1 MAGGKETPRQ
11 KMIGMMYLVLTALLA
26 LQVSSAILLKF
37 QFLDESLK
45 TVNDKTIQDNAGVV
59 NNIQAAVAENKTPS
73 ANDKRVLQNAQQV
86 RQQTSDMVAYIR
98 GLREMLIKETGGTNP
113 EDPAQ
118 YANPSSED
126 VVAINM
132 IGAANKNNGA
142 AYELEDKLNNYAK
155 FMKTYNPDMP
165 AELALAG
172 SEDPVAKND
181 KAQRNKDF
189 AQLNFEATPLVAA
202 LAVLSQKEAEV
213 LKYEADALQKLAQ
226 QVGADIIK
234 FEKIFAMARAE
245 SKTVAAGTKYSADMF
260 IAASSDNITPR
271 MTYQGKPVKVE
282 NGMGKV
288 EFVAAA
294 SNYDADGNSKQT
306 WKGQVTINQNGRDTT
321 FTVTED
327 YVVAK
332 PVIQVQSASVQALY
346 FGAANELNIQVPALG
361 AVYDPS
367 FSASGGAAIKG
378 AKKGEVTIIP
388 NATSVTINVS
398 SGGNAIGKETFKVRP
413 LPKPEIVPLVNGK
426 PIDSRRGVPAQSFRA
441 VEIQAVAD
449 EGFKQLLPN
458 EARYRVTKW
467 RAYLVRN
474 NQPVDQGEFSGPT
487 ANLTSFAAKANK
499 GDRVVIEV
507 VDVKRLNYK
516 GQAVDVNI
524 GTPSFIV
531 PLN

>member
-1 MAGGKETPRQ
+1 
-11 KMIGMMYLVLTALLA
+11 MIGMMYLVLTAMLA
-26 LQVSSAILLKF
+26 LNVSSAILLKF
-37 QFLDESLK
+37 QFLDESLQQVNKK
-45 TVNDKTIQDNAGVV
+45 TVNDNAGVV
-59 NNIQAAVAENKTPS
+59 SNIQAAIAENKTPS
-73 ANDKRVLQNAQQV
+73 ANDKRVLQSAKEV
-86 RQQTSDMVAYIR
+86 REKTSEMVSYIR
-98 GLREMLIKETGGTNP
+98 GLREMLIDKTGGETEEGYAQP
-113 EDPAQ
+113 EGNDI
-118 YANPSSED
+118 
-126 VVAINM
+126 VAINM

-142 AYELEDKLNNYAK
+142 AYELKDKLNAYAK
-155 FMKTYNPDMP
+155 FLNQYSPSTPDK
-165 AELALAG
+165 LALDG

-181 KAQRNKDF
+181 PDQRRKDF
-189 AQLNFEATPLVAA
+189 AQLNFEETPMVAA

-245 SKTVAAGTKYSADMF
+245 SKTVAAGTKYKADMF
-260 IAASSDNITPR
+260 IAASSDNITPK
-271 MTYQGKPVKVE
+271 MSFQGKPVQVE
-282 NGMGKV
+282 NGLGKV
-288 EFVAAA
+288 EFVASA

-321 FTVTED
+321 FTVTEE
-327 YVVAK
+327 YIVAK

-346 FGAANELNIQVPALG
+346 FQCANELNIQVPALG

-367 FSASGGAAIKG
+367 FSASGGSAIKG

-388 NATSVTINVS
+388 SATEVTINVS
-398 SGGNAIGKETFKVRP
+398 SGGNSIGSEKFKVRP
-413 LPKPEIVPLVNGK
+413 IPKPEIVALVNGK
-426 PIDSRRGVPAQSFRA
+426 PVDVKRGIPAQSFRA

-467 RAYLVRN
+467 RAFLVRN
-474 NQPVDQGEFSGPT
+474 NQPVDQGEFNGPT

-499 GDRVVIEV
+499 GDRVVIEI

-516 GQAVDVNI
+516 GQAVDVNV
-524 GTPSFIV
+524 GSPNFNV

>member
-45 TVNDKTIQDNAGVV
+45 TVNDKTVTDNAGVV
-59 NNIQAAVAENKTPS
+59 SNIRAAVAENKTPS
-73 ANDKRVLQNAQQV
+73 ANDKRVLENAQKV
-86 RQQTSDMVAYIR
+86 RQETSNLIGYIR
-98 GLREMLIKETGGTNP
+98 GLRQLLIDKTGGTNP
-113 EDPAQ
+113 EDPNQ

-132 IGAANKNNGA
+132 IGAANKNNGK
-142 AYELEDKLNNYAK
+142 AYELEDKLNQYAK
-155 FMKTYNPDMP
+155 FMKEYNPNMP
-165 AELALAG
+165 AKLALSG
-172 SEDPVAKND
+172 KEDPVAKND
-181 KAQRNKDF
+181 KEQRNKDF

-202 LAVLSQKEAEV
+202 LAVLSQKESEV

-245 SKTVAAGTKYSADMF
+245 SKTVAAGTKYKADMF
-260 IAASSDNITPR
+260 IAASSDNIVPK
-271 MTYQGKPVKVE
+271 MSFQGKPVKVE

-288 EFVAAA
+288 EFVASA

-321 FTVTED
+321 FVVTED

-332 PVIQVQSASVQALY
+332 PVIQVQSAAVQALY
-346 FGAANELNIQVPALG
+346 FQCANELNIQVPALG

-367 FSASGGAAIKG
+367 FSANGGSAIKG

-388 NATSVTINVS
+388 NSTQVTINVS
-398 SGGNAIGKETFKVRP
+398 SGGNSIGSETFKVRP
-413 LPKPEIVPLVNGK
+413 IPKPELVALVNGK
-426 PIDSRRGVPAQSFRA
+426 PLDFKRGVPAASLRA

-474 NQPVDQGEFSGPT
+474 NQLVDQQEINGPT
-487 ANLTSFAAKANK
+487 GNLSSFAAKANK
-499 GDRVVIEV
+499 GDRVVMEV
-507 VDVKRLNYK
+507 LDVKRLNYR
-516 GQAVDVNI
+516 GTAVDVNI
-524 GTPSFIV
+524 EDNFTL

>member
-26 LQVSSAILLKF
+26 LNVSSAILLKF
-37 QFLDESLK
+37 QFLDESLQTVNRK
-45 TVNDKTIQDNAGVV
+45 TVTDNAGVV
-59 NNIQAAVAENKTPS
+59 SNIQAAIAENKNPS
-73 ANDKRVLQNAQQV
+73 ANDQRVLKTAQEV
-86 RQQTSDMVAYIR
+86 RNQTSEMVSYIQ
-98 GLREMLIKETGGTNP
+98 GLRKLLIEQSGGMNDEGTAYKQP
-113 EDPAQ
+113 EGNDI
-118 YANPSSED
+118 
-126 VVAINM
+126 VAMNM
-132 IGAANKNNGA
+132 IGAASKNNGKG
-142 AYELEDKLNNYAK
+142 YELEQKLNDYAK
-155 FMKTYNPDMP
+155 FLRQYNEQVPQK
-165 AELALAG
+165 LALSG
-172 SEDPVAKND
+172 KEDPVAQND
-181 KAQRNKDF
+181 PAQKRKDF
-189 AQLNFEATPLVAA
+189 AQLNFEETPMVAA

-213 LKYEADALQKLAQ
+213 LKYEADVLQKLAQ

-260 IAASSDNITPR
+260 IAASSDNITPK
-271 MTYQGKPVKVE
+271 MSYQGKPIKVE

-288 EFVAAA
+288 EFVASA

-321 FTVTED
+321 FTVTEE
-327 YVVAK
+327 YIVAK

-346 FGAANELNIQVPALG
+346 FQCANELNIQVPALG

-367 FSASGGAAIKG
+367 FSANGGTAIKG

-388 NATSVTINVS
+388 SGTEVTINVS
-398 SGGNAIGKETFKVRP
+398 SGGNAIGSEKFKVRP
-413 LPKPEIVPLVNGK
+413 IPKPELVALVNGK
-426 PIDSRRGVPAQSFRA
+426 PIDVKRGVPAQSFRA
-441 VEIQAVAD
+441 VEIQAVPE

-467 RAYLVRN
+467 RAYLVRG

-507 VDVKRLNYK
+507 LDVKRLNYK
-516 GQAVDVNI
+516 GQAVDVNV
-524 GTPSFIV
+524 GTPNFQV

>member
-11 KMIGMMYLVLTALLA
+11 KMIGMMYLVLTAMLA
-26 LQVSSAILLKF
+26 LNVSSAILLKF
-37 QFLDESLK
+37 QFLDESLRQVNNK
-45 TVNDKTIQDNAGVV
+45 TVNDNAGVIS
-59 NNIQAAVAENKTPS
+59 NIKAAIAENKTPS
-73 ANDKRVLQNAQQV
+73 ANDRRVLESAQQV
-86 RQQTSDMVAYIR
+86 RQRTSEMVSYIR
-98 GLREMLIKETGGTNP
+98 GLRDMLVEKTGGKTEEGGYAQP
-113 EDPAQ
+113 EGNDI
-118 YANPSSED
+118 
-126 VVAINM
+126 VAINM

-142 AYELEDKLNNYAK
+142 AYELKDKLNDYAK
-155 FMKTYNPDMP
+155 FLKQYSPSTPDK
-165 AELALAG
+165 LALDG

-181 KAQRNKDF
+181 PDQRRKDF
-189 AQLNFEATPLVAA
+189 AQLNFEETPMVAA

-226 QVGADIIK
+226 KVGADIIK

-245 SKTVAAGTKYSADMF
+245 SKTVAAGTKYKADMF
-260 IAASSDNITPR
+260 IAASSDNITPK
-271 MTYQGKPVKVE
+271 MSFQGKPVKVE
-282 NGMGKV
+282 NGLGKV
-288 EFVAAA
+288 EFVASA

-321 FTVTED
+321 FVLTED
-327 YVVAK
+327 YIVAK

-346 FGAANELNIQVPALG
+346 FQCANELNIQVPALG

-367 FSASGGAAIKG
+367 FSASGGSAIKG

-388 NATSVTINVS
+388 NATEVTINVS
-398 SGGNAIGKETFKVRP
+398 SGGNAIGSEKFRVRP
-413 LPKPEIVPLVNGK
+413 IPKPEIVALVNGRPVDVK
-426 PIDSRRGVPAQSFRA
+426 RGVPAQSFRA

-467 RAYLVRN
+467 RAFLVRN
-474 NQPVDQGEFSGPT
+474 NQPVDQGEFNGPT

-516 GQAVDVNI
+516 GQAVDVNV
-524 GTPSFIV
+524 GSPNFNV

>member
-45 TVNDKTIQDNAGVV
+45 TVNDKTVTDNAGVV
-59 NNIQAAVAENKTPS
+59 SNIQTAVAENKAPS
-73 ANDKRVLQNAQQV
+73 ANDKRVLANAQKV
-86 RQQTSDMVAYIR
+86 RQETSEVISYIR
-98 GLREMLIKETGGTNP
+98 GLREMLIEKTGGTN
-113 EDPAQ
+113 EEGN
-118 YANPSSED
+118 YANPSAED
-126 VVAINM
+126 IVAINM

-142 AYELEDKLNNYAK
+142 AYELEDKLNQYAK
-155 FMKTYNPDMP
+155 FMKDYNPDMP
-165 AELALAG
+165 AKLALSG
-172 SEDPVAKND
+172 KEDPVASED

-202 LAVLSQKEAEV
+202 LAVLSQKESEV

-245 SKTVAAGTKYSADMF
+245 SKTVAAGTKYKADMF
-260 IAASSDNITPR
+260 IAASSENIVPK
-271 MTYQGKPVKVE
+271 MSFQGKQVKVV
-282 NGMGKV
+282 NGVGQV
-288 EFVAAA
+288 EFVASA

-321 FTVTED
+321 FTVTEE

-346 FGAANELNIQVPALG
+346 FQAANELNIQVPALG

-367 FSASGGAAIKG
+367 FSASGGSAIKG

-388 NATSVTINVS
+388 NATQVTINVS
-398 SGGNAIGKETFKVRP
+398 SGGNSIGSETFKVRP
-413 LPKPEIVPLVNGK
+413 IPKPELVALVNGK
-426 PIDSRRGVPAQSFRA
+426 PLDFKRGVPAASLRG
-441 VEIQAVAD
+441 VEIQAIPD

-474 NQPVDQGEFSGPT
+474 NQLVDQQEINGPSG
-487 ANLTSFAAKANK
+487 NLSSFAAKANK
-499 GDRVVIEV
+499 GDRVVMEV
-507 VDVKRLNYK
+507 LDVKRLNYK
-516 GQAVDVNI
+516 GTAVDVNI
-524 GTPSFIV
+524 EDNFTL

>member
-1 MAGGKETPRQ
+1 
-11 KMIGMMYLVLTALLA
+11 MIGMMYLVLTALLA

-37 QFLDESLK
+37 QFLDESLQEVNRK
-45 TVNDKTIQDNAGVV
+45 TVSDNAGVV
-59 NNIQAAVAENKTPS
+59 SNIKAAIAENKNPS
-73 ANDKRVLQNAQQV
+73 ANDQRVLKNAQEV
-86 RQQTSDMVAYIR
+86 RQQTSEMVSYIS
-98 GLREMLIKETGGTNP
+98 GLRKMLIEKTGGTNP
-113 EDPAQ
+113 EDPNQ

-142 AYELEDKLNNYAK
+142 AYELKDKLNEYAK
-155 FMKTYNPDMP
+155 FLNQYSNTVP
-165 AELALAG
+165 AKLAYDGA
-172 SEDPVAKND
+172 EDPVAKND
-181 KAQRNKDF
+181 KVQRNKDF
-189 AQLNFEATPLVAA
+189 AELNFGETPLVAA

-213 LKYEADALQKLAQ
+213 LKYEADVLQKLAQ

-245 SKTVAAGTKYSADMF
+245 SKTVAAGTKYKADMF
-260 IAASSDNITPR
+260 IAASSENIVPK
-271 MTYQGKPVKVE
+271 MSFQGKPVKVV
-282 NGMGKV
+282 NGMGQV
-288 EFVAAA
+288 EFVASA

-321 FTVTED
+321 FTVTEE

-346 FGAANELNIQVPALG
+346 FQCANELNIQVPALG

-367 FSASGGAAIKG
+367 FSASGGSAIKG

-388 NATSVTINVS
+388 NATEVTINVS
-398 SGGNAIGKETFKVRP
+398 SGGNSIGSEKFKVRP
-413 LPKPEIVPLVNGK
+413 IPKPELVPLVNGR
-426 PIDSRRGVPAQSFRA
+426 PIDVKRGVPAQSIRA

-474 NQPVDQGEFSGPT
+474 NQPIDQGEFNGPS
-487 ANLTSFAAKANK
+487 ANLTSFAAKAAK
-499 GDRVVIEV
+499 GDRVVLEV
-507 VDVKRLNYK
+507 LDVKRLNYK
-516 GQAVDVNI
+516 GTAVDAKVGGDANW
-524 GTPSFIV
+524 IV

>member
-11 KMIGMMYLVLTALLA
+11 KMIGMMYLVLTAMLA
-26 LQVSSAILLKF
+26 LNVSSAILLKF

-45 TVNDKTIQDNAGVV
+45 EVNDKTVNDNAGVV
-59 NNIQAAVAENKTPS
+59 SNIRAAIAENKTPS
-73 ANDKRVLQNAQQV
+73 ANDQRVLKSAEEV
-86 RQQTSDMVAYIR
+86 RKQTSEMVTYIR
-98 GLREMLIKETGGTNP
+98 GLRDELIQKTGGKNQDGPGYLNP
-113 EDPAQ
+113 E
-118 YANPSSED
+118 AND
-126 VVAINM
+126 IVANYM
-132 IGAANKNNGA
+132 IGAANKNNGK
-142 AYELEDKLNNYAK
+142 AYELKDKLNNYAK
-155 FMKTYNPDMP
+155 FLKEYMP
-165 AELALAG
+165 NVPAKLALDG

-181 KAQRNKDF
+181 PDQKRKDF
-189 AQLNFEATPLVAA
+189 AQLNFEETPMVAA

-260 IAASSDNITPR
+260 IAASSDNITPK
-271 MTYQGKPVKVE
+271 MSFQGKPVKVE

-288 EFVAAA
+288 EFVASA
-294 SNYDADGNSKQT
+294 SDYDADGNSKKT
-306 WKGQVTINQNGRDTT
+306 WTGQVTINQNGKDTT
-321 FTVTED
+321 FTVTEE

-346 FGAANELNIQVPALG
+346 FQCANELNIQVPALG

-367 FSASGGAAIKG
+367 FSASGGSAIKG
-378 AKKGEVTIIP
+378 SKKGEVTIIP
-388 NATSVTINVS
+388 NSTEVTINVS
-398 SGGNAIGKETFKVRP
+398 SGGNAIGSEKFKVRP
-413 LPKPEIVPLVNGK
+413 IPKPEIVALVNGK
-426 PIDSRRGVPAQSFRA
+426 PIDVKRGVPAQSFRA

-467 RAYLVRN
+467 KAYLVRN
-474 NQPVDQGEFSGPT
+474 NQPVDQGEFNGPT

-499 GDRVVIEV
+499 GDRVVIEIL
-507 VDVKRLNYK
+507 DVKRLNYK
-516 GQAVDVNI
+516 GNAVDVNV
-524 GTPSFIV
+524 GSPNFNV